1 MCLRLVDLDVAKY
14 HGDAV
19 YIGVKIGLVP
29 IFSLQSNLGS
39 CQASFRAFDILPL
52 TFLQLRLWNGFAAFF
67 VINVDGDSIRI
78 VLRKNVVTQN
88 PYEIYLGLSVLEGG
102 LPNMRE

>member
-1 MCLRLVDLDVAKY
+1 MN
-14 HGDAV
+14 
-19 YIGVKIGLVP
+19 IGVKIGLIP
-29 IFSLQSNLGS
+29 ILGLQSNLRPF
-39 CQASFRAFDILPL
+39 QAPLRAFDILPL
-52 TFLQLRLWNGFAAFF
+52 TFLQLRLGTGFAAFF
-67 VINVDGDSIRI
+67 VVNVDGDSIRI